1 MFSGSL
7 RKSESK
13 LHLLLLNQQRFNGF
27 LCIFIW
33 GKHLCSLVALDYSRF
48 VLISF
53 QKSTSSPCRVSSFST
68 WWTGLAGVWRPSV
81 CGSVNHKWDFL
92 PKLPVRPHHEAKKKK
107 KATVSWNLFAVEP
120 IFQVS
125 AELALVVCE
134 LGPNSCT
141 AKLTSLY
148 PSKTHTLKV
157 YNTLLKRV
165 LTCTNMQ
172 RWQWPVL
179 EPDDQVFLIINSFK
193 CIYKPH

>member
-1 MFSGSL
+1 MDSCLF
-7 RKSESK
+7 
-13 LHLLLLNQQRFNGF
+13 
-27 LCIFIW
+27 FIW
-33 GKHLCSLVALDYSRF
+33 GKHLCSLVALDYSWF

-107 KATVSWNLFAVEP
+107 KPHWVETCLLWSQFFR
-120 IFQVS
+120 FQVCLFVS
-125 AELALVVCE
+125 SVQI
-134 LGPNSCT
+134 SCT

-172 RWQWPVL
+172 QCQWPVL
-179 EPDDQVFLIINSFK
+179 EPDEQVFLIINSFK
-193 CIYKPH
+193 CTYKQH